1 MAPFRKSLTS
11 NVMQLLP
18 RLRSWLF
25 PRATR
30 QRALQIAAAACKC
43 DAEQLT
49 IHGTQPGNC
58 YLYNAPTE
66 PCWFVYAPWGDGK
79 DGFMLRSS
87 RVIIISKFNGAIL
100 YDGSANDE
108 G

>member
-1 MAPFRKSLTS
+1 MALSRKSLTS
-11 NVMQLLP
+11 NLMQLLR
-18 RLRSWLF
+18 RLRSCLF
-25 PRATR
+25 PRANR
-30 QRALQIAAAACKC
+30 QRALHIAAKACKC
-43 DAEQLT
+43 NSKWLT
-49 IHGTQPGNC
+49 IHGTRPDSC
-58 YLYNAPTE
+58 HLYTAPTE

-87 RVIIISKFNGAIL
+87 RIILISKFNGAIL